1 MVCLDMFR
9 QVAGLVHLQ
18 KHRSQSLILTDFC
31 GSPGL
36 VLSCLLTLYT
46 AVMSF
51 EILFP
56 FGLWVFEPDWLL
68 DHSQLV

>member
-1 MVCLDMFR
+1 MIVVLDIRSVNMVCLDMNR

-36 VLSCLLTLYT
+36 RDEV
-46 AVMSF
+46 
-51 EILFP
+51 P
-56 FGLWVFEPDWLL
+56 
-68 DHSQLV
+68 HRSQVPQKYRVDNLE

>member
-1 MVCLDMFR
+1 MVCPDMFR

-36 VLSCLLTLYT
+36 RDEVPHRSQVPQKY
-46 AVMSF
+46 
-51 EILFP
+51 
-56 FGLWVFEPDWLL
+56 WVDNLE
-68 DHSQLV
+68 